1 MRWPVFFKW
10 PLLGGWLFLMV
21 FAAYQMEA
29 CSIRWSEPHN
39 RYSGINERGV
49 CELFYTVGFL
59 PLEDEKPLP
68 LILSFSPVY
77 PPSRFF
83 SSNFN
88 LFIFDARMYPLSER
102 EYECIY
108 PDGWT
113 YHYWAS
119 KDKNILNGSSGWKAE
134 ISKNAA
140 GNLGN
145 IINLFAN
152 CGGWRMTFTGGRITT
167 IKTPKNKLIDVV
179 MLGDKAG
186 EIRVNGSTALRIQM
200 DAREGRSGEMIFK
213 DGKRNKFELGSKS
226 LVLVGADKKRE
237 IKGEE
242 LSLRRMTLADGTV
255 MDYVFGVDESKQ
267 PTLKVS
273 STGKDEHLYTW
284 DASSRYLLSDAVC
297 GTAETNTWQ
306 YVVKPGATPQDN
318 AACIE
323 KRDAKGELVSA
334 WKATP
339 GREETFENGVWTIRT
354 WFVNAGK
361 LSGRTRKIEQRTKDN
376 LTLIYQA
383 SFDGNAKLIREF
395 SDGVAKKYVY
405 NGNGDIVEI
414 LSGDRLLCKKQYDGR
429 RRIVLEEWM
438 ETKKTIRYCYPDS
451 AQWRDFIGR
460 LKSNPNDVQF
470 IKLEYAGSRLDKQ
483 IFYVQN
489 NEIRAQTDALGHFV
503 ECVRNKSGE
512 TNWVDG
518 RLDSKCFYDERGKKV
533 RQESYLADGKTMAYI
548 QRYKYDGN
556 DLNTEILVENL
567 LDQTSYKI
575 IQVYDAQGRIVEW
588 IDKSGVYHYQ
598 YDERGERTQTYEAK
612 LVPPTGT

>member
-1 MRWPVFFKW
+1 MEKDCWHQWGKRGGRWGM
-10 PLLGGWLFLMV
+10 PLLTLFLLMGLGV
-21 FAAYQMEA
+21 ERASS
-29 CSIRWSEPHN
+29 CSVRWSEPHN
-39 RYSGINERGV
+39 RYPSLNEKGIY
-49 CELFYTVGFL
+49 ELFYTIGHL
-59 PLEDEKPLP
+59 SLDDEKPLP

-113 YHYWAS
+113 YHYWAG

-140 GNLGN
+140 GNPGN

-213 DGKRNKFELGSKS
+213 DGKRNKFELGSKP

-255 MDYVFGVDESKQ
+255 IDYVFGVDESKQ

-273 STGKDEHLYTW
+273 STGKDDHLYTW

-297 GTAETNTWQ
+297 GTAETNTWN
-306 YVVKPGATPQDN
+306 YVVKPGAKPQDN

-334 WKATP
+334 WKASP
-339 GREETFENGVWTIRT
+339 GREETFEKGVWNIKSM
-354 WFVNAGK
+354 FAGGT
-361 LSGRTRKIEQRTKDN
+361 LAGRIRKIERRDKDEKVEVVYRA
-376 LTLIYQA
+376 TY
-383 SFDGNAKLIREF
+383 SEKGELIREINEKGEITTF
-395 SDGVAKKYVY
+395 KYEMEGKQITAMRDNELLWQKRYDDKGRIVFHQRENGEVASVEYFGNNNKRWVTVGA
-405 NGNGDIVEI
+405 NGNVEKAVYE
-414 LSGDRLLCKKQYDGR
+414 GKEVRER
-429 RRIVLEEWM
+429 
-438 ETKKTIRYCYPDS
+438 T
-451 AQWRDFIGR
+451 F
-460 LKSNPNDVQF
+460 SN
-470 IKLEYAGSRLDKQ
+470 
-483 IFYVQN
+483 
-489 NEIRAQTDALGHFV
+489 
-503 ECVRNKSGE
+503 GE
-512 TNWVDG
+512 
-518 RLDSKCFYDERGKKV
+518 KY
-533 RQESYLADGKTMAYI
+533 
-548 QRYKYDGN
+548 RYKYYADGSLMEMIDAN
-556 DLNTEILVENL
+556 GTWNFKYDPKNGQISEMYKDGKLCRKTFEDFSKKREVSVSFNSDGSIEGGYDIAKVEAVPL
-567 LDQTSYKI
+567 SEVKI
-575 IQVYDAQGRIVEW
+575 IVARKAPGCLIW
-588 IDKSGVYHYQ
+588 SN
-598 YDERGERTQTYEAK
+598 
-612 LVPPTGT
+612 

>member
-1 MRWPVFFKW
+1 MEKDCWHRWGKRGGCW
-10 PLLGGWLFLMV
+10 GTALLTLFLLMGLGV
-21 FAAYQMEA
+21 ERASS

-140 GNLGN
+140 GNPGN

-179 MLGDKAG
+179 MLGEKAG

-213 DGKRNKFELGSKS
+213 DGKRNKFELGSKP

-237 IKGEE
+237 VKGEE

-297 GTAETNTWQ
+297 GTAETNTWN

-334 WKATP
+334 WKESP
-339 GREETFENGVWTIRT
+339 GREETFEKGVWTIRST
-354 WFVNAGK
+354 FVSGDKLAGK
-361 LSGRTRKIEQRTKDN
+361 LRKVEEVKDGK
-376 LTLIYQA
+376 LTVAYKSTFSQ
-383 SFDGNAKLIREF
+383 DGKLIREILK
-395 SDGVAKKYVY
+395 DGSVKKYEY
-405 NGNGDIVEI
+405 GKD
-414 LSGDRLLCKKQYDGR
+414 DKKSMQCFDG
-429 RRIVLEEWM
+429 
-438 ETKKTIRYCYPDS
+438 
-451 AQWRDFIGR
+451 
-460 LKSNPNDVQF
+460 
-470 IKLEYAGSRLDKQ
+470 
-483 IFYVQN
+483 
-489 NEIRAQTDALGHFV
+489 
-503 ECVRNKSGE
+503 
-512 TNWVDG
+512 
-518 RLDSKCFYDERGKKV
+518 
-533 RQESYLADGKTMAYI
+533 DGKL
-548 QRYKYDGN
+548 KY
-556 DLNTEILVENL
+556 T
-567 LDQTSYKI
+567 TY
-575 IQVYDAQGRIVEW
+575 YDAQGRVLFTKNADGRTRQYI
-588 IDKSGVYHYQ
+588 
-598 YDERGERTQTYEAK
+598 YDEQGREAK
-612 LVPPTGT
+612 ILINGKLHSVKTYSPNDSWEKNEVYETDGMTLARTFYREFDQQKRIALDRITEQSNRYPEITKRYFYSQQGILEKEINSQQGTILYVDAPDGRRMAKLERNANEK